1 MRLRALAAAVAA
13 SFLAVPL
20 ASGGTRAV
28 PRLIF
33 PVVGSV
39 SYTNDFGDP
48 RGRLPHQGNDIMAA
62 KKSPVV
68 AVEDGKVSFWTSSAS
83 AGCMLYLHGRSGTMY
98 EYIHLNNDRTM
109 KNDNKGKCVAGTS
122 YAKGLEN
129 GARVKAGQ
137 PIGYVGDSG
146 DANGIAAHLHF
157 ELHPRGGRAVSP
169 YRDLKRARVLLFAA
183 KRGATVSLKLK
194 GRLVEADSSAQTLSM
209 RLTGPS
215 TSTGLRLEKLS
226 RKLTLELSP
235 DTLVADDNG
244 NDLSLD
250 DLDSLASGAAI
261 KVTTTSVPVT
271 LAAQLGSPLAL
282 STASV
287 TISRPNRI
295 HSGSPSERRARV
307 G

>member
-1 MRLRALAAAVAA
+1 MQKRHVLKALSLAIAA
-13 SFLAVPL
+13 SVLAVPL

-39 SYTNDFGDP
+39 TYTNDFGDP

-83 AGCMLYLHGRSGTMY
+83 AGCMLYLHGHSGTMY
-98 EYIHLNNDRTM
+98 EYIHLNNDLTM
-109 KNDNKGKCVAGTS
+109 KNDNKGKCVAGTA
-122 YAKGLEN
+122 YAKGLKD

-146 DANGIAAHLHF
+146 DANGIASHLHF

-169 YRDLKRARVLLFAA
+169 YSHLKRARALLFAA
-183 KRGATVSLKLK
+183 NPGTQVSLTLK
-194 GRLVEADSSAQTLSM
+194 GKLVEIDSSLQTLSI
-209 RLTGPS
+209 RLTGLS
-215 TSTGLRLEKLS
+215 TSTGLLLEKLS

-250 DLDSLASGAAI
+250 NLDSLASGATI
-261 KVTTTSVPVT
+261 EVTTTSVPVT

-282 STASV
+282 ATLSV
-287 TISRPNRI
+287 TI
-295 HSGSPSERRARV
+295 PS
-307 G
+307 